1 MLRTR
6 LDEGLKAALRARD
19 ERATSTLRLILAALK
34 DRDIAERGK
43 GNPTGLS
50 DEQILTLLQS
60 MIKQRQES
68 IRLYRQGGREDLAEQ
83 EADEIAVIEQFM
95 PPRMDRRGM
104 EEAVTAAIAEL
115 EAKTLKD
122 MGRVMSLLK
131 KRYAGQM
138 DMAKAGAFVKERLR

>member
-6 LDEGLKAALRARD
+6 LDEALRAALRARD
-19 ERATSTLRLILAALK
+19 GCATSTLRLILAALK

-50 DEQILTLLQS
+50 DEQVVALLQS

-68 IRLYRQGGREDLAEQ
+68 IRLYRQGGREDLAKQ
-83 EADEIAVIEQFM
+83 EADEIVVIEQFM
-95 PPRMDRRGM
+95 PPQMDERGI

-131 KRYAGQM
+131 ARYAGQM
-138 DMAKAGAFVKERLR
+138 DLKKAGAFMKERLR

>member
-6 LDEGLKAALRARD
+6 LDAALKAALRARD
-19 ERATSTLRLILAALK
+19 ECATSTLRLILAAIK

-43 GNPTGLS
+43 GNPSGLS
-50 DEQILTLLQS
+50 DEQILALLQS

-68 IRLYRQGGREDLAEQ
+68 IRLYRLGGREDLARQ
-83 EADEIAVIEQFM
+83 EADETVVIEQFL
-95 PPRMDRRGM
+95 PPQMDERGI

-131 KRYAGQM
+131 ARYAGQM
-138 DMAKAGAFVKERLR
+138 DLKKAGVLLKERLR

>member
-1 MLRTR
+1 MLRIR
-6 LDEGLKAALRARD
+6 LDEALKAALRARD

-50 DEQILTLLQS
+50 DEQILALLQS

-68 IRLYRQGGREDLAEQ
+68 IRLYRQGGREDLAKR

-95 PPRMDRRGM
+95 PPRMDQRGM

-131 KRYAGQM
+131 ARYAGQM
-138 DMAKAGAFVKERLR
+138 DLAKAGAFVKGRLR

>member
-6 LDEGLKAALRARD
+6 LDEALRAALRARD
-19 ERATSTLRLILAALK
+19 GCATSTLRLILAALK
-34 DRDIAERGK
+34 DRDIAERVK

-50 DEQILTLLQS
+50 DEQVVALLQS

-68 IRLYRQGGREDLAEQ
+68 IRLYRQGGREDLAKR
-83 EADEIAVIEQFM
+83 EADEIVVIEQFM
-95 PPRMDRRGM
+95 PPQMDERGI

-131 KRYAGQM
+131 ARYAGQM
-138 DMAKAGAFVKERLR
+138 DLKKAGVLLKERLR

>member
-1 MLRTR
+1 MRTR
-6 LDEGLKAALRARD
+6 LDEALKAALRARD
-19 ERATSTLRLILAALK
+19 ACATSTLRLILAAIK

-43 GNPTGLS
+43 GNPSGLS
-50 DEQILTLLQS
+50 DEQILALLQS

-68 IRLYRQGGREDLAEQ
+68 IRLYRQGGREDLAKR

-95 PPRMDRRGM
+95 PPQMDERGI

-115 EAKTLKD
+115 DAKTLKD

-131 KRYAGQM
+131 ARYAGQM
-138 DMAKAGAFVKERLR
+138 DLKKAGGFLKERLR